1 MNVTEPIINAALLGT
16 AAKEFIPNGL
26 PETLEENF
34 RLLQEKSEDAEDAF
48 YQFSALTFA
57 YSRAGMEPLPTG
69 STPSKFIQTFLHFYI
84 YTTLPG
90 RLIKTAYE
98 VTCLINLLNC
108 IKSMILEAQGKKWDE
123 SPKQIQPYIVTAS
136 S

>member
-48 YQFSALTFA
+48 YQFSAQILYQI
-57 YSRAGMEPLPTG
+57 YSK
-69 STPSKFIQTFLHFYI
+69 S
-84 YTTLPG
+84 
-90 RLIKTAYE
+90 E
-98 VTCLINLLNC
+98 VMCY
-108 IKSMILEAQGKKWDE
+108 G
-123 SPKQIQPYIVTAS
+123 
-136 S
+136 

>member
-57 YSRAGMEPLPTG
+57 
-69 STPSKFIQTFLHFYI
+69 
-84 YTTLPG
+84 
-90 RLIKTAYE
+90 
-98 VTCLINLLNC
+98 
-108 IKSMILEAQGKKWDE
+108 
-123 SPKQIQPYIVTAS
+123 
-136 S
+136 

>member
-57 YSRAGMEPLPTG
+57 YSRAGMEPLPAG
-69 STPSKFIQTFLHFYI
+69 EAIAMNEAPDDSLPYFDRNIGDLLIQI
-84 YTTLPG
+84 G
-90 RLIKTAYE
+90 RAH
-98 VTCLINLLNC
+98 V
-108 IKSMILEAQGKKWDE
+108 
-123 SPKQIQPYIVTAS
+123 
-136 S
+136 

>member
-57 YSRAGMEPLPTG
+57 YSRAGMEPESCPV
-69 STPSKFIQTFLHFYI
+69 QQ
-84 YTTLPG
+84 
-90 RLIKTAYE
+90 AYSAILSADANL
-98 VTCLINLLNC
+98 TCLR
-108 IKSMILEAQGKKWDE
+108 
-123 SPKQIQPYIVTAS
+123 P
-136 S
+136 

>member
-57 YSRAGMEPLPTG
+57 YSRAGMEPLPAGEAITMNEAPDDSLPYFDRNIGDLLIQMVRTG
-69 STPSKFIQTFLHFYI
+69 IFYYMLTGKLSGATSLFRHSI
-84 YTTLPG
+84 CG
-90 RLIKTAYE
+90 R
-98 VTCLINLLNC
+98 
-108 IKSMILEAQGKKWDE
+108 
-123 SPKQIQPYIVTAS
+123 
-136 S
+136 

>member
-57 YSRAGMEPLPTG
+57 YSRAGMEPLPAGEAITMNEAPDDSLPYFDRNIG
-69 STPSKFIQTFLHFYI
+69 DLLIQMVNEQNRYL
-84 YTTLPG
+84 L
-90 RLIKTAYE
+90 LKQ
-98 VTCLINLLNC
+98 NLL
-108 IKSMILEAQGKKWDE
+108 QD
-123 SPKQIQPYIVTAS
+123 VRVS
-136 S
+136 SQ

>member
-69 STPSKFIQTFLHFYI
+69 EAI
-84 YTTLPG
+84 
-90 RLIKTAYE
+90 
-98 VTCLINLLNC
+98 TCLLYT
-108 IKSMILEAQGKKWDE
+108 SDAADD
-123 SPKQIQPYIVTAS
+123 
-136 S
+136 